1 MRPPFAFAL
10 GLSALVAWQ
19 PLDAAQ
25 TCLGLVTASGECV
38 YKLET
43 PGQTAMEHE
52 APREPDRWR
61 RCLAAGEVS
70 DDCPEFIFH
79 RASFRHT
86 EDEIAKQK
94 MSIIVWQAARA
105 AFRCEDETFNRFQ
118 QLVASNFSGVDTADL
133 ARTLPALGEMQAYI
147 EETC

>member
-1 MRPPFAFAL
+1 
-10 GLSALVAWQ
+10 LVSGT
-19 PLDAAQ
+19 PHAAQ

-38 YKLET
+38 YKLEQ

-52 APREPDRWR
+52 AAREPDMWR
-61 RCLAAGEVS
+61 RCLSTGEVNEE
-70 DDCPEFIFH
+70 CPPFVFH

-105 AFRCEDETFNRFQ
+105 AFRCERETFGRFK
-118 QLVASNFSGVDTADL
+118 QLVASNFSGVDADDL
-133 ARTLPALGEMQAYI
+133 ARTLPALGEMQAYT